1 MYDFKLEY
9 TFSDDSLAD
18 IDRQLNPLLTTRA
31 GTMPLD
37 RDFGLTMDYLDR
49 PAAVAKSLYV
59 AELVE
64 KVGTFLP
71 AIRVREVKWQAGAD
85 GRVLAKV
92 VIDRA

>member
-18 IDRQLNPLLTTRA
+18 IDRQLNLLLTTRA

-37 RDFGLTMDYLDR
+37 RAFGLSMDYLDR
-49 PAAVAKSLYV
+49 PAPVAKSLYV

-71 AIRVREVKWQAGAD
+71 AIRVREVQWQAGAD

>member
-9 TFSDDSLAD
+9 TFSGDSLAD
-18 IDRQLNPLLTTRA
+18 LDRQLNLLLTTLA

-37 RDFGLTMDYLDR
+37 RAFGLEMDYLDK
-49 PAAVAKSLYV
+49 PTETAKSLYV

-64 KVGTFLP
+64 KVPRFIPG
-71 AIRVREVKWQAGAD
+71 IRVREVGWEAD
-85 GRVLAKV
+85 AQGRVRARV

>member
-18 IDRQLNPLLTTRA
+18 IDRQLNLLLTTRA

-49 PAAVAKSLYV
+49 PAAVSKSLYV

>member
-9 TFSDDSLAD
+9 TFSDDKLAD
-18 IDRQLNPLLTTRA
+18 IDRQLNLLLTTRV

-37 RDFGLTMDYLDR
+37 RTFGLSMDYLDR

-71 AIRVREVKWQAGAD
+71 DIRVREVKWQAGAD
-85 GRVLAKV
+85 GRVSARV

>member
-18 IDRQLNPLLTTRA
+18 IDRQLNLLLTTRA

-49 PAAVAKSLYV
+49 PAPVAKSLYV

-71 AIRVREVKWQAGAD
+71 AIRVREVQWQAGAD

>member
-9 TFSDDSLAD
+9 TFSDDRLAD
-18 IDRQLNPLLTTRA
+18 IDRQLNLLLTTRV

-37 RDFGLTMDYLDR
+37 REFGLAMDYLDR
-49 PAAVAKSLYV
+49 PAVLAKSLFV

-64 KVGTFLP
+64 KVPRFIP
-71 AIRVREVKWQAGAD
+71 AIRVQEVQWQAGAD
-85 GRVLAKV
+85 GHVCAKV

>member
-9 TFSDDSLAD
+9 TFSDDRLAD
-18 IDRQLNPLLTTRA
+18 IDRQLNLLLTTRV

-37 RDFGLTMDYLDR
+37 REFGLAMDYLDR

-85 GRVLAKV
+85 GHVLAKV

>member
-9 TFSDDSLAD
+9 TFSDDRLAD
-18 IDRQLNPLLTTRA
+18 IDRQLNLLLTTRV

-37 RDFGLTMDYLDR
+37 REFGLAMDYLDR
-49 PAAVAKSLYV
+49 PAAVAKSMYV

-64 KVGTFLP
+64 KVPRFIP
-71 AIRVREVKWQAGAD
+71 AIRVREVQWQAGAD

>member
-9 TFSDDSLAD
+9 TFAGDELAEL
-18 IDRQLNPLLTTRA
+18 DRQLNLLLTTRA

-37 RDFGLTMDYLDR
+37 RAFGLTMDYLDQ
-49 PAAVAKSLYV
+49 PSETAKSLYV

-64 KVGTFLP
+64 KVNQFIP
-71 AIRVREVKWQAGAD
+71 AVRVREVRWEAGQQGTLRA
-85 GRVLAKV
+85 RV